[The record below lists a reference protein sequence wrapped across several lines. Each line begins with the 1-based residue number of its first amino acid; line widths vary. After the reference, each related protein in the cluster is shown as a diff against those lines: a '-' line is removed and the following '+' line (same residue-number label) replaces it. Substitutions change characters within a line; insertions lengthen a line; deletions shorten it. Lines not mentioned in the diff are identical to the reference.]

1 MRSRRGFTLVEM
13 LVVIGIIGLLVVTL
27 VPLVKG
33 AQVKAKEAAIKAQMS
48 GIETGLANYAQNHN
62 GNYPGVAL
70 DAMATYQDHALGD
83 PAFYSAGGA
92 GSLAPGAG
100 QMVNGILGGPG
111 HYNGSSAGVFEQIKQ
126 VKDTPFSGNQ
136 DLARLFDT
144 LILTDSMPEYPAN
157 PFVTNV
163 NTAQRDRMRNV
174 FRFNI
179 NIGAGFTP
187 SEDFEPSVP
196 SPVGYNVSLYC
207 SVKGDAGVPGVS
219 TATDPFDS
227 ARTLVSQQPPALPVA
242 SFQPQSYIFGPT
254 EDKFFAPGDFAY
266 VPVLSSS
273 TAPFGDSAATIE
285 NETWKWGTNVSG
297 YMLFAFGDAGHETRE
312 YEDEQR
318 EFLDTG
324 LPGYGNPGVDTL
336 YEWYVLQLFE
346 GAIYYSKKV

>member
-48 GIETGLANYAQNHN
+48 GVETGLANYAQNHN

-70 DAMATYQDHALGD
+70 DAMATFSDHALGD
-83 PAFYSAGGA
+83 PTFYAAGGA
-92 GSLAPGAG
+92 GSLAPTAG

-111 HYNGSSAGVFEQIKQ
+111 HYNGNSAGVFEQIKA
-126 VKDTPFSGNQ
+126 VKDTPYSGNE
-136 DLARLFDT
+136 DTARLFDS
-144 LILTDSMPEYPAN
+144 LILSDAMPEYPAN

-163 NTAQRDRMRNV
+163 NTASRDRMRNI

-179 NIGAGFTP
+179 NIGGGFDP
-187 SEDFEPSVP
+187 SDNFEPGNP
-196 SPVGYNVSLYC
+196 NPTGYDVSFYC
-207 SVKGDAGVPGVS
+207 SIKGTGGG
-219 TATDPFDS
+219 TITTGTDPFDS
-227 ARTLVSQQPPALPVA
+227 ARTLVSQDPGGLPLA
-242 SFQPQSYIFGPT
+242 SFTPASFAFGPT
-254 EDKFFAPGDFAY
+254 EGKYFAPGDFAY

-273 TAPFGDSAATIE
+273 TNPFGDSAATLE

-297 YMLFAFGDAGHETRE
+297 YLLFAYGDASHETKE

-318 EFLDTG
+318 EFFDTG
-324 LPGYGNPGVDTL
+324 LPGYGSAGVDTL
-336 YEWYVLQLFE
+336 YEYYILQLFE